1 MLHRLTFVLFFCLFA
16 TSLFAQTDIAALIDK
31 YQEDDRG
38 PYLNIQWFCDDGS
51 RISPRDGACPY
62 ESENNFQHAQ
72 YKPEVVRLGKEEN
85 IYLGQIL
92 TNTKPADFLDQKNDF
107 SRLKQYI
114 LGDYLYNVDDG
125 WVNRKAQ
132 YYRGAFQVEDEMTW
146 GREFLNG
153 LMGKEDLLRENFYL
167 VRQAVRYL
175 PHRKENDLMAK
186 VRADSK
192 TIADAYGKFM
202 QLRIKIHGQ
211 PEARDADAVEQFL
224 EANRSD
230 LEKKGFADDMDQLA
244 KDIRTVY
251 LTQDYV
257 ADIVEINQS
266 IREDGN
272 QLKAAI
278 TQFTEQQARRNDDD
292 RAIDRMTAAS
302 DLLWTIRTGLLDEK
316 ATWRLEVM
324 DVSVALEKLI
334 FSTAAQW
341 KPADARELTE
351 KICYLAQATA
361 GAGYVEKWEWEQAQT
376 QLADMNYNSVWPD
389 MVDDYLDAGRRYVE
403 WGTSTNRAT
412 YGDVVNRYAQF
423 EPKAYGF
430 LDDRIRSSVLLPL
443 GDAVGSLGNWAA
455 RAGNLNN
462 AVFDVPNQGN
472 LRGLNPGYA
481 TGKLHVIEGS
491 PDEIEVNANDIYI
504 FATPPAD
511 LKPVGGIATVSE
523 GNMVSHVQLLA
534 RNLGIPNAVLTDEQ
548 FNALRKYD
556 GDNIFYA
563 VSNGG
568 TIIMKPAGDMDDTE
582 KALFSKKERSL
593 NRITVPVDDIRLDVR
608 RVLNMR
614 EVRSKDSGKL
624 CGPKAANLGQLKAL
638 FPEKVVEG
646 LVIPFGIFRAH
657 LDQPMPGQGST
668 SYWEF
673 LNDRFAEG
681 RRMEEAGQSEQEIED
696 YSLAQLATL
705 RAAIGQ
711 IEIQPDL
718 VNSLRENFR
727 TVLGGP
733 LGSVPVFLRSDTNM
747 EDLADFTGAG
757 LNKTVFNVVD
767 ETKIMDGIREVWA
780 SPYTERSYKWRQRF
794 LLNPENVFPSI
805 LIIPSVDVDNSGV
818 MITKGVSSGRAD
830 DITVAF
836 SRGAGGAVDGQAAEA
851 YLMRANGTTA
861 LLSPARERLHRRLP
875 VTGGSEMIPA
885 AFNNRILSQK
895 NLDDLRELAAEVER
909 VMPEAPGVEASG
921 PWDVELGFQND
932 KIYLFQIRPFVE
944 NKRAQSSDY
953 LESISPV
960 VEEGIY
966 YDLTTEL

>member
-1 MLHRLTFVLFFCLFA
+1 MLFRLSLLAFLTVLC
-16 TSLFAQTDIAALIDK
+16 TCVRAQTDIAALVKK

-38 PYLNIQWFCDDGS
+38 PYQDIQWFCDDGS
-51 RISPRDGACPY
+51 QISPRVGGCPY
-62 ESENNFQHAQ
+62 ESKNNFQHAR
-72 YKPEVVRLGKEEN
+72 YKREVIDLGKDEH
-85 IYLGQIL
+85 IFLGQIL
-92 TNTKPADFLDQKNDF
+92 TNTKQTEFLDRENDF
-107 SRLKQYI
+107 SRVKQYQ
-114 LGDYLYNVDDG
+114 LGDYLANIDDG

-132 YYRGAFQVEDEMTW
+132 YYRGAFQVEDEMKW
-146 GREFLNG
+146 GREFLNWV
-153 LMGKEDLLRENFYL
+153 MGKDDLLREDFYF
-167 VRQAVRYL
+167 VRQMVRTL
-175 PHRKENDLMAK
+175 PHRKENDLMTK

-192 TIADAYGKFM
+192 RIADGYSKFM
-202 QLRIKIHGQ
+202 NLRIKIHGQ
-211 PEARDADAVEQFL
+211 PEAKDADAVDAFL
-224 EANRSD
+224 DENRSE
-230 LEKKGFADDMDQLA
+230 LKKRGFDDDMEQLA

-257 ADIVEINQS
+257 ADIAEINES
-266 IREDGN
+266 IREKDN
-272 QLKAAI
+272 DLKAAI
-278 TQFTEQQARRNDDD
+278 ATFTEVHTKTDED
-292 RAIDRMTAAS
+292 RDIDRLTAAS
-302 DLLWTIRTGLLDEK
+302 DLLWTIRNGLLDEK

-334 FSTAAQW
+334 FSTAGKWQ
-341 KPADARELTE
+341 PANARELTE
-351 KICYLAQATA
+351 KICYLAQAAA
-361 GAGYVEKWEWEQAQT
+361 GTGHVESWEWQEAQP
-376 QLADMNYNSVWPD
+376 QLADMNYNSVWPA
-389 MVDDYLDAGRRYVE
+389 MVDDYLDAARRYVE

-412 YGDVVNRYAQF
+412 YGDIVARYAEF

-430 LDDRIRSSVLLPL
+430 LDDRIRGSILLPL
-443 GDAVGSLGNWAA
+443 GNAVGALGNWAA

-462 AVFDVPNQGN
+462 DFMDVPNQGQ

-491 PDEIEVNANDIYI
+491 PDEVEVNPNDIYVFSI
-504 FATPPAD
+504 PPAD

-534 RNLGIPNAVLTDEQ
+534 RNLAIPNAVLTDEQ
-548 FNALRKYD
+548 FSALKKYD
-556 GDNIFYA
+556 GDEVFYA

-568 TIIMKPAGDMDDTE
+568 TIIMKDAADMTDTE
-582 KALFSKKERSL
+582 KALFSKKER
-593 NRITVPVDDIRLDVR
+593 NTDRISVPVENIRLDVR

-646 LVIPFGIFRAH
+646 LVIPFGIFRSH
-657 LDQPMPGQGST
+657 LDQPMPGQGTT
-668 SYWEF
+668 SYWDF
-673 LNDRFAEG
+673 LNDRFAVG
-681 RRMEEAGQSEQEIED
+681 RRMEKDGKSEKEIEE
-696 YSLAQLATL
+696 YTLAQLATL
-705 RAAIGQ
+705 RAAIAQ
-711 IEIQPDL
+711 IEIQPEL
-718 VNSLRENFR
+718 VSSLRDNFR
-727 TVLGGP
+727 TVFGDG

-767 ETKIMDGIREVWA
+767 EDKIMDGIRAVWA
-780 SPYTERSYKWRQRF
+780 SPYTERSYKWRQRY

-851 YLMRANGTTA
+851 YLLRATGSTA

-875 VTGGSEMIPA
+875 VTGGSVMVPA
-885 AFNNRILSQK
+885 AFNQRILSEK
-895 NLDDLRELAAEVER
+895 NLRDLRDLAAEVER

-921 PWDVELGFQND
+921 PWDVELGFQDN
-932 KIYLFQIRPFVE
+932 KIWLFQIRPFVE
-944 NKRAQSSDY
+944 NTKAQSSDY

-960 VEEGIY
+960 VEEGVY

>member
-1 MLHRLTFVLFFCLFA
+1 MLFRLSLLAFLTVLC
-16 TSLFAQTDIAALIDK
+16 TCVRAQTDIAALVKK

-38 PYLNIQWFCDDGS
+38 PYQDIQWFCDDGS
-51 RISPRDGACPY
+51 QISPRVGGCPY
-62 ESENNFQHAQ
+62 ESKNNFQHAR
-72 YKPEVVRLGKEEN
+72 YKREVIDLGKDEH
-85 IYLGQIL
+85 IFLGQIL
-92 TNTKPADFLDQKNDF
+92 TNTKQTEFLDRENDF
-107 SRLKQYI
+107 SRVKQYQ
-114 LGDYLYNVDDG
+114 LGDYLANIDDG

-132 YYRGAFQVEDEMTW
+132 YYRGAFQVEDEMKW
-146 GREFLNG
+146 GREFLNWV
-153 LMGKEDLLRENFYL
+153 MGKDDLLREDFYF
-167 VRQAVRYL
+167 VRQMVRTL
-175 PHRKENDLMAK
+175 PHRKENDLMTK

-192 TIADAYGKFM
+192 RIADGYSKFM
-202 QLRIKIHGQ
+202 NLRIKIHGQ
-211 PEARDADAVEQFL
+211 PEAKDADAVDAFL
-224 EANRSD
+224 DENRSE
-230 LEKKGFADDMDQLA
+230 LKKRGFDDDMEQLA

-257 ADIVEINQS
+257 ADIAEINES
-266 IREDGN
+266 IREKDN
-272 QLKAAI
+272 DLKAAI
-278 TQFTEQQARRNDDD
+278 ATFTEVHTKTDED
-292 RAIDRMTAAS
+292 RDIDRLTAAS
-302 DLLWTIRTGLLDEK
+302 DLLWTIRNGLLDEK

-334 FSTAAQW
+334 FSTAGKWQ
-341 KPADARELTE
+341 PANARELTE
-351 KICYLAQATA
+351 KICYLAQAAA
-361 GAGYVEKWEWEQAQT
+361 GTGHVESWEWQEAQP
-376 QLADMNYNSVWPD
+376 QLADMNYNSVWPA
-389 MVDDYLDAGRRYVE
+389 MVDDYLDAARRYVE

-412 YGDVVNRYAQF
+412 YGDIVARYAEF

-430 LDDRIRSSVLLPL
+430 LDDRIRGSILLPL
-443 GDAVGSLGNWAA
+443 GNAVGALGNWAA

-462 AVFDVPNQGN
+462 DFMDVPNQGQ

-491 PDEIEVNANDIYI
+491 PDEVEVNPNDIYVFSI
-504 FATPPAD
+504 PPAD

-534 RNLGIPNAVLTDEQ
+534 RNLAIPNAVLTDEQ
-548 FNALRKYD
+548 FSALKKYD
-556 GDNIFYA
+556 GDEVFYA

-568 TIIMKPAGDMDDTE
+568 TIIMKDAADMTDTE
-582 KALFSKKERSL
+582 KALFSKKERNT
-593 NRITVPVDDIRLDVR
+593 NRISVPVENIRLDVR

-646 LVIPFGIFRAH
+646 LVIPFGIFRSH
-657 LDQPMPGQGST
+657 LDQPMPGQGTT
-668 SYWEF
+668 SYWDF
-673 LNDRFAEG
+673 LNDRFAVG
-681 RRMEEAGQSEQEIED
+681 RRMEKDGKSEKEIEE
-696 YSLAQLATL
+696 YTLAQLATL
-705 RAAIGQ
+705 RAAIAQ
-711 IEIQPDL
+711 IEIQPEL
-718 VNSLRENFR
+718 VSSLRDNFR
-727 TVLGGP
+727 TVFGDG

-767 ETKIMDGIREVWA
+767 EDKIMDGIRAVWA
-780 SPYTERSYKWRQRF
+780 SPYTERSYKWRQRY

-851 YLMRANGTTA
+851 YLLRATGSTA

-875 VTGGSEMIPA
+875 VTGGSVMVPA
-885 AFNNRILSQK
+885 AFNQRILSEK
-895 NLDDLRELAAEVER
+895 NLRDLRDLAAEVER

-921 PWDVELGFQND
+921 PWDVELGFQDN
-932 KIYLFQIRPFVE
+932 KIWLFQIRPFVE
-944 NKRAQSSDY
+944 NTKAQSSDY

-960 VEEGIY
+960 VEEGVY